1 MVLNTIKIKL
11 DSKIRD
17 YYINSGNYYSMRSL
31 QQFLDYFFPSIF
43 EYIIL
48 DDNSKKADISVYDI
62 QLSNNSLLKDDEIN
76 MLISVEH
83 LNYWTHYNHYNNYGN
98 YGDNKINIYL
108 YNHITEINIDLN
120 NNFIAIPMIHNYINY
135 YLKYDNIIEPSQYTE
150 FKDKRFCLMINKS
163 NLNNEIQD
171 YVNILSEL
179 GNIDNISL
187 YNDYIQNKSCY
198 HSNELLNVMNKYKFI
213 LCFENSYGNGYITE
227 KIFNCFFAKCIPI
240 YKGSPIISNYINDDS
255 FISLNNNDNNIN
267 FIEKIKQINN
277 DEHLFN
283 NIINKSKKSITYNN
297 EDYENKLINFINNNI
312 IKNKI

>member
-83 LNYWTHYNHYNNYGN
+83 LNYWTHYEHYNNYGN

-120 NNFIAIPMIHNYINY
+120 NNFIAIPMIYNYINY
-135 YLKYDNIIEPSQYTE
+135 YLKYDNIIEPSEYTD

-163 NLNNEIQD
+163 NLNNEIQN

-240 YKGSPIISNYINDDS
+240 YKGSPIISNYINNEA
-255 FISLNNNDNNIN
+255 FISLNDNIN
-267 FIEKIKQINN
+267 IIEKIKQINN
-277 DEHLFN
+277 DEQLFN

-297 EDYENKLINFINNNI
+297 EDYKNKLINFINNNI

>member
-135 YLKYDNIIEPSQYTE
+135 YLKYDNIIEPSEYTD

-240 YKGSPIISNYINDDS
+240 YKGSSIISNYINDDS